1 MLKKTMVPLNKNVL
15 RSLQDSDFIH
25 NPRALGSADMFSVLS
40 LQAMIAVES
49 VQRYG
54 GLTQKKNDS
63 YGKPRRGH
71 HELAYLQ

>member
-1 MLKKTMVPLNKNVL
+1 MLKKTMVPLHKNVL

-49 VQRYG
+49 VHRYAR
-54 GLTQKKNDS
+54 LTQNQTEERTPS
-63 YGKPRRGH
+63 ECGRS
-71 HELAYLQ
+71 ESIWLQ

>member
-1 MLKKTMVPLNKNVL
+1 MLKKTLMPLNKNIL
-15 RSLQDSDFIH
+15 WSLQDSDFIH

-54 GLTQKKNDS
+54 GLTQKKNDAYS
-63 YGKPRRGH
+63 KPRRGR
-71 HELAYLQ
+71 HELPYLQ